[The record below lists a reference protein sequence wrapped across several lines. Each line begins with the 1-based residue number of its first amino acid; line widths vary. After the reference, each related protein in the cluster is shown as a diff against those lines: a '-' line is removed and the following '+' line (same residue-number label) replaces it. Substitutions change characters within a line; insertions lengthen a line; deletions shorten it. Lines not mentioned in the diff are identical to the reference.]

1 LKPVLHI
8 VGLGTDR
15 LDKLSLEIYRLLAGS
30 EVIYVWSLGHPV
42 VIDMIKEG
50 FLCVELCPDIDEE
63 NDDREWELTLERM
76 TKIINNSQAK
86 EQAVLALPG
95 NPLREGKVVRS
106 LQQHL
111 SERFHVDLNL
121 LLEDSSLA
129 RLTGIMAELRS
140 TRGCPWDKEQ
150 THTTL
155 RKYLIEET
163 YEVIEA
169 IDTKDTNNFRE
180 ELGDLL
186 LQVVF
191 HSRIAEEA
199 DNFSLSDVI
208 KGISDKLIRRHPH
221 VFDSFNIESSEEVL
235 VNWDAIKKREKLEA
249 NKAELG
255 AMNFFNIPRGLPAL
269 QMAEKVQKQ
278 ASKVGFDW
286 DNYQGPLAKIH
297 EELAELE
304 KEINTGQKIEVE
316 LGDLLFSI
324 VNLSRFLRINA
335 EESLRRGTKKFQGRF
350 NKMLIK
356 IRDEGLALEE
366 FTLKEMDYYWNKVKN
381 EENMIL

>member
-8 VGLGTDR
+8 IGLGTDR
-15 LDKLSLEIYRLLAGS
+15 LDKLSLEIYRLLKDS
-30 EVIYVWSLGHPV
+30 EVIFVRSLGHPV
-42 VIDMIKEG
+42 VRDMIKEG
-50 FLCVELCPDIDEE
+50 FSCLELCPDIGEK
-63 NDDREWELTLERM
+63 NADREWNLTVERM
-76 TKIINNSQAK
+76 AKIINYSQIK
-86 EQAVLALPG
+86 RQAVLALPG
-95 NPLREGKVVRS
+95 NPLGEGKVVRTF
-106 LQQHL
+106 QQLL
-111 SERFHVDLNL
+111 SERYDVDLSL

-140 TRGCPWDKEQ
+140 RRGCPWDKEQ

-169 IDTKDTNNFRE
+169 IDMQDTNNFRE

-191 HSRIAEEA
+191 HSQIAEEA

-208 KGISDKLIRRHPH
+208 KGICDKLVRRHPH
-221 VFDSFNIESSEEVL
+221 VFDSLHIASSEEVL
-235 VNWDAIKKREKLEA
+235 VNWDAIKKREKLVA
-249 NKAELG
+249 NKAESG
-255 AMNFFNIPRGLPAL
+255 VKDFFDIPKGLPAL
-269 QMAEKVQKQ
+269 QMAEKVQKK

-286 DNYQGPLAKIH
+286 GNYQGPLAKIY

-304 KEINTGQKIEVE
+304 KEIEAGQRTELE
-316 LGDLLFSI
+316 LGDLLFSV
-324 VNLSRFLRINA
+324 VNLSRFLEVNA

-350 NKMLIK
+350 NEMVIK
-356 IRDEGLALEE
+356 IRDEGLTLEGL
-366 FTLKEMDYYWNKVKN
+366 TLKEMDYYWNKVKN
-381 EENMIL
+381 EENMVL